1 MLTPEQLSAYRKRIR
16 VLVRRVDRLSSR
28 CLFSDPLIR
37 GTPVEVMRTCGKQ
50 NCKCM
55 KDPKDRHGPYK
66 VISVV
71 RDGKQRPI
79 PLGKNKVGLWSLAQH
94 YQFQVAKLSELK
106 KVSAELFDMVWEVI
120 ERRLEQ
126 FP

>member
-1 MLTPEQLSAYRKRIR
+1 MTAEQLSAYRKRIR
-16 VLVRRVDRLSSR
+16 VLVKQMDRLSSR
-28 CLFSDPLIR
+28 CLFPDPLIR

-50 NCKCM
+50 SCKCM

-71 RDGKQRPI
+71 RNGKQRPI
-79 PLGKNKVGLWSLAQH
+79 ALSKDKAELWALAQH

-106 KVSAELFDMVWEVI
+106 KTSAELWDVVWEVI
-120 ERRLEQ
+120 ERRLQQ